1 MTERDTDIEFDFFDE
16 PETEEAT
23 QRRRIPPRGPD
34 GPRRPSRPPR
44 GPTQLT
50 PLLRLILLIVFGIF
64 LLVLFGYFIQGCVG
78 ESKTRRYQSYM
89 ADMTQLS
96 KSSDSV
102 ARELNDQLTTPGI
115 KEQDLEAQLDGL
127 AERQDQIVNEA
138 SDIDSPGPLRE
149 EHEHAI
155 DAFQLR
161 ANGISG
167 LARAFRETRASQ
179 NATNAGALL
188 AAQAQRLIA
197 SDVIWDDFFV
207 EPSKSFLRSEG
218 VTGVAV
224 PDSNSL
230 VNGDLASTR
239 SMEAL
244 WKRLHGAATGGTPT
258 GLHGTGIVSLVA
270 LPANQQLSTDEET
283 IVEATTDLAFA
294 ATIQN
299 TGESQEVGIVVTL
312 TIQKSPEPIVK
323 TQRISLI
330 NPGETKRVVFEDL
343 GQPPFGPRTIV
354 KLDVK
359 PVDGETNTSNNTA
372 EYPVIFSLPR

>member
-23 QRRRIPPRGPD
+23 QRRRVPPREGPR
-34 GPRRPSRPPR
+34 GPRRPPR
-44 GPTQLT
+44 APTQLT
-50 PLLRLILLIVFGIF
+50 PLLRLVLLIVFAIF

-78 ESKTRRYQSYM
+78 ESKTRRYQNYM
-89 ADMTQLS
+89 QDMTQLAR
-96 KSSDSV
+96 SSESV

-115 KEQDLEAQLDGL
+115 KEQDLESQLDGL
-127 AERQDQIVNEA
+127 AERQEQIVNEA
-138 SDIDSPGPLRE
+138 KDVDPPGPLRE
-149 EHEHAI
+149 AHQHAI
-155 DAFQLR
+155 DAFELR
-161 ANGISG
+161 ANGIGG
-167 LARAFRETRASQ
+167 LARALRETRASR
-179 NATNAGALL
+179 NATNAGSLL
-188 AAQAQRLIA
+188 GAQAQRLIA

-207 EPSKSFLRSEG
+207 EPSKSVLRQEG
-218 VTGVAV
+218 ITDVAV

-230 VNGDLASTR
+230 VNSDLASTR

-244 WKRLHGAATGGTPT
+244 WRRLHGAATGGTPT
-258 GLHGTGIVSLVA
+258 GLHGSGIVSLVA
-270 LPANQQLSTDEET
+270 LPANQQLSTTEET

-299 TGESQEVGIVVTL
+299 TGDSQEVGIEVTL

-359 PVDGETNTSNNTA
+359 PVPGETRTSNNTA